1 MPKVDTN
8 EVRKRA
14 EQYFKQA
21 TYGRRSIEER
31 YLWTDTDRIL
41 WKDSYSRAY
50 NEVKKEHSQ
59 KAAILW
65 TKIMD
70 SGNLKK
76 LFNSYGFVLH
86 DGKVSAY
93 DAGSVIIRAVLDQVI
108 KDIEKDIGLTGL
120 KIKKRVTALTTD
132 LIDWSEVRPVEENE
146 GSNKEEIE
154 TENTSE

>member
-1 MPKVDTN
+1 MTKVNTN
-8 EVRKRA
+8 EVRKIA
-14 EQYFKQA
+14 EQTFKKA
-21 TYGRRSIEER
+21 TYGQRSLEDR
-31 YLWTDTDRIL
+31 YLWTDTDRTL
-41 WKDSYSRAY
+41 WKACYSNAY
-50 NEVKKEHSQ
+50 NEVKKQQAQ

-70 SGNLKK
+70 SGNLEK

-93 DAGSVIIRAVLDQVI
+93 DAGSVIVRAVLDQVI

-132 LIDWSEVRPVEENE
+132 LIDWSEVRPVEE
-146 GSNKEEIE
+146 SDEEKIE
-154 TENTSE
+154 AENISE